1 MYLKCHLVVNSRC
14 PQRKEQQTS
23 RGFIKWDS
31 WSGCIWTADQVFLW
45 YLKAFH
51 ISYSPQTHLHL
62 MVLGSQAGV
71 CVCVCIHLPSQ
82 RRKTRIRGGGESEEA
97 LSLSVR
103 LFLTAA
109 ISLIRLWRNR
119 NLALHRPS
127 LPLTLS
133 HSLTPPML
141 SLSLLHL
148 FVCLSICLSV
158 PVYLSISTFSS
169 RCQREAKQWRKQKGQ
184 AWEKEPE
191 RWEELTFN

>member
-1 MYLKCHLVVNSRC
+1 MSSDIRSEWSNRLAEVFKVVFWKC
-14 PQRKEQQTS
+14 
-23 RGFIKWDS
+23 
-31 WSGCIWTADQVFLW
+31 CIWTMDQVFLW

-51 ISYSPQTHLHL
+51 ISYNPQTHLHL

-71 CVCVCIHLPSQ
+71 CVCACIHLPSQ

-127 LPLTLS
+127 LPLYLTTFC
-133 HSLTPPML
+133 SLTPL
-141 SLSLLHL
+141 SPPPLPLLAHLAVPEIHLLHPL
-148 FVCLSICLSV
+148 LQIQMQE
-158 PVYLSISTFSS
+158 SS
-169 RCQREAKQWRKQKGQ
+169 RCKRGE
-184 AWEKEPE
+184 
-191 RWEELTFN
+191 TFNMVEGIRKLK